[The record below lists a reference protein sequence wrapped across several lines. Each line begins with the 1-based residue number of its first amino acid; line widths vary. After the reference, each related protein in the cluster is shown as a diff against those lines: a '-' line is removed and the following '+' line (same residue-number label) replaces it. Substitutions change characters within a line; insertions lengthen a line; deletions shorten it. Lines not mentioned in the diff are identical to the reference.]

1 MPTCTSGWLRQSEVW
16 VRLLRPLFTRRWGW
30 KCPHRSL
37 GYSMMV
43 PSVEGGRLDSSAI
56 RHSGSDGFQVCSVP
70 SQFSSLSRWQQAL
83 CLQVGGE
90 HYPAYHSIWCCEE
103 YPAMPAPAEYSMR
116 VVRKCNVASLRSA
129 VVLMA
134 TTQAL
139 IGCSSSGGTSNPN
152 PPTPTVIVTCPVQG
166 CSVQTENTLQLS
178 AAATGGLS
186 SSFYWYINGTEGGE
200 GNVGTISSSGLYTAP
215 FYTPTG
221 GSVTAKA
228 IGSDG
233 TTSGSVTI
241 TVTQGPTPTFLAFT
255 NDGCSACTTYIE
267 RIFVFDVAHPD
278 VQYQLSPNDTP
289 SQDLYS
295 TISPDKRTVAYIKQG
310 TTEWLMTV
318 PVEGGTPT
326 VVKNWT
332 DTHFMPNGLDW
343 NPAGTGFVIAY
354 MDTTLGICGLAAMPL
369 DGSSFTP
376 IAITDISCPAN
387 SSIYWPPASPHY
399 LSDGRII
406 YTVSQETV
414 ILSADGQTQTSIG
427 NGWDVSPS
435 PDGTK
440 FVTDYKE
447 QLAVAN
453 IDGTNPQ
460 TIASGIY
467 PAWCDGGNGNTIVF
481 ENPTDYHFYL
491 VSAGSGQSYPSEQAR
506 LSRELIAC

>member
-1 MPTCTSGWLRQSEVW
+1 MNLRMGGGIRFLAPLMSAAALVATIHILTGCGASGTTST
-16 VRLLRPLFTRRWGW
+16 P
-30 KCPHRSL
+30 P
-37 GYSMMV
+37 
-43 PSVEGGRLDSSAI
+43 P
-56 RHSGSDGFQVCSVP
+56 
-70 SQFSSLSRWQQAL
+70 
-83 CLQVGGE
+83 
-90 HYPAYHSIWCCEE
+90 
-103 YPAMPAPAEYSMR
+103 
-116 VVRKCNVASLRSA
+116 
-129 VVLMA
+129 
-134 TTQAL
+134 
-139 IGCSSSGGTSNPN
+139 SNP
-152 PPTPTVIVTCPVQG
+152 TITVTCPAAG
-166 CSVQTENTLQLS
+166 CSVATEGTLQFS
-178 AAATGGLS
+178 ATATGNLGTA
-186 SSFYWYINGTEGGE
+186 FTWYVNGTQGGD
-200 GNVGTISSSGLYTAP
+200 GTDGTISTSGLYTAP
-215 FYTPTG
+215 FYPPTG
-221 GSVTAKA
+221 GSETVKA
-228 IGSDG
+228 VGSDG

-354 MDTTLGICGLAAMPL
+354 MDTTLGVCGLATMPL

-387 SSIYWPPASPHY
+387 STINSPPVSPRY

-414 ILSADGQTQTSIG
+414 ILSADGQTRTSIG
-427 NGWDVSPS
+427 NGWEVSPS

-440 FVTDYKE
+440 IVTDYKE

-481 ENPTDYHFYL
+481 ENPADYHFYL
-491 VSAGSGQSYPSEQAR
+491 VSAGSGQSPQQLTTVTSYFPYCR
-506 LSRELIAC
+506 